1 MCFLYL
7 TQCERVGLV
16 SICVVKG
23 FVMGFEFWLQL
34 AVVLGCIGIG
44 GRFGGVGLGA
54 AGGLGVC
61 VLVLGFGIQPASPP
75 ITVLLIIIA
84 VIACTSVLQGA
95 GGLDYLV
102 RIAEKLLRKKPN
114 AITFLGPLIS
124 SMFVV
129 FCGTSYVAFAVY
141 PVIAEVAAEAKI
153 RPERPMSMAVIA
165 SGIAITASPMSAA
178 TAGMIAS
185 LSMYGVSFF
194 QILAVS
200 MPAFLIGTLCGCAF
214 VYKRGLELEQDP
226 EFQRRVAS
234 GEYNLIHEEVDE
246 PQQIAQNNYHPS
258 RGTKISVLMFALGVF
273 IVIVFGTFKN
283 LLPSWDIDGKTVVL
297 STPMLIQ
304 MIMLACSLFI
314 IVFAKVPSDKFASGS
329 VFRSGLIGVVGVF
342 GISWMTGT
350 FFNAYQPFFETTF
363 ESMVESTPMMFGL
376 ILFCFSAVIFS
387 PSATVSALMP
397 LGAAMGI
404 PPGLLVALYP
414 ATCGDFI
421 VPGAGQIGCVSFD
434 RTGTTKLGTY
444 VVNHSYI
451 LPGFVMVISAVTA
464 GYFISRLV
472 F

>member
-1 MCFLYL
+1 M
-7 TQCERVGLV
+7 
-16 SICVVKG
+16 SI
-23 FVMGFEFWLQL
+23 EFWLQL
-34 AVVLGCIGIG
+34 AVVFGCIGVG

-54 AGGLGVC
+54 AGGFGVC
-61 VLVLGFGIQPASPP
+61 LLVIGFGLQPASPP
-75 ITVLLIIIA
+75 VTVLLIIIA
-84 VIACTSVLQGA
+84 VIACASVLQGA
-95 GGLDYLV
+95 GGLDFLV
-102 RIAEKLLRKKPN
+102 RVAEKLLRKKPN

-124 SMFVV
+124 SMFVI

-165 SGIAITASPMSAA
+165 SGFALTASPMSAA
-178 TAGMIAS
+178 TAGMIATFS
-185 LSMYGVSFF
+185 LYDVSLF

-200 MPAFLIGTLCGCAF
+200 MPAFLMGILCSCAF
-214 VYKRGLELEQDP
+214 VYKRGLELELDP
-226 EFQRRVAS
+226 EFQRRVAA
-234 GEYNLIHEEVDE
+234 GEYQLIHEEVDK
-246 PQQIAQNNYHPS
+246 PQVDYKPTTAV
-258 RGTKISVLMFALGVF
+258 KASVLVFALGVAT
-273 IVIVFGTFKN
+273 VILFSSFKS
-283 LLPSWDIDGKTVVL
+283 LLPSWEIDGNTVLL
-297 STPMLIQ
+297 STPVLIQ
-304 MIMLACSLFI
+304 MVMLATALFI

-350 FFNAYQPFFETTF
+350 FFNAYQPFFEATF
-363 ESMVESTPMMFGL
+363 EGMVKTAPMMFGL

-414 ATCGDFI
+414 AVCGDFI

-434 RTGTTKLGTY
+434 RTGTTRLGTY
-444 VVNHSYI
+444 VINHSYL
-451 LPGFVMVISAVTA
+451 LPGFVMVTSSVSA
-464 GYFISRLV
+464 GYFISQIV

>member
-1 MCFLYL
+1 
-7 TQCERVGLV
+7 
-16 SICVVKG
+16 
-23 FVMGFEFWLQL
+23 MGIEFWLQL
-34 AVVLGCIGIG
+34 AVVLLCIGVG

-61 VLVLGFGIQPASPP
+61 ILVLGFGLQPASPP

-95 GGLDYLV
+95 GGLDFLV
-102 RIAEKLLRKKPN
+102 RVAEKLLRKKPS

-178 TAGMIAS
+178 TAGMIAT
-185 LSMYGVSFF
+185 LSMYGVSLF

-200 MPAFLIGTLCGCAF
+200 MPAFLIGTLAGCAF

-234 GEYNLIHEEVDE
+234 GEYKLLHDEVDE
-246 PQQIAQNNYHPS
+246 PEQAASAEPQK
-258 RGTKISVLMFALGVF
+258 GTKRSVAIFGLGVAT
-273 IVIVFGTFKN
+273 VILFGTFKT
-283 LLPSWDIDGKTVVL
+283 LLPSWDVDGKTVAL

-304 MIMLACSLFI
+304 MVMLAAALFI

-350 FFNAYQPFFETTF
+350 FFSAYQTFFETSF
-363 ESMVESTPMMFGL
+363 EGMVETAPMAFGL
-376 ILFCFSAVIFS
+376 ILFCFSSVIFS

-404 PPGLLVALYP
+404 PPGLLVAMYP

-451 LPGFVMVISAVTA
+451 MPGFVMVISAVA
-464 GYFISRLV
+464 GGYFISQFV

>member
-1 MCFLYL
+1 M
-7 TQCERVGLV
+7 
-16 SICVVKG
+16 SI
-23 FVMGFEFWLQL
+23 EFWLQL
-34 AVVLGCIGIG
+34 AVVLTCIGVG

-61 VLVLGFGIQPASPP
+61 ILVLGFGLQPASPP

-95 GGLDYLV
+95 GGLDFLV
-102 RIAEKLLRKKPN
+102 RVAEKLLRKKPS

-178 TAGMIAS
+178 TAGMIAT

-200 MPAFLIGTLCGCAF
+200 MPAFVIGTLCGCAF
-214 VYKRGLELEQDP
+214 VYKRGAELENDP

-234 GEYNLIHEEVDE
+234 GEYQMLHEDE
-246 PQQIAQNNYHPS
+246 AVMAERAEYKP
-258 RGTKISVLMFALGVF
+258 TKTVKLSVLLFGLGVAT
-273 IVIVFGTFKN
+273 VILFGTFKS

-304 MIMLACSLFI
+304 MVMLACALFI
-314 IVFAKVPSDKFASGS
+314 IIFAKVPSDKFASGS

-363 ESMVESTPMMFGL
+363 EGMVESAPMMFGL

-404 PPGLLVALYP
+404 PPALLVALYP

-464 GYFISRLV
+464 GYFISEIV

>member
-1 MCFLYL
+1 M
-7 TQCERVGLV
+7 
-16 SICVVKG
+16 SI
-23 FVMGFEFWLQL
+23 EFWLQL
-34 AVVLGCIGIG
+34 SVVLLCIGVG

-61 VLVLGFGIQPASPP
+61 ILVLGFGLQPASPP
-75 ITVLLIIIA
+75 VTVLLIIIA

-95 GGLDYLV
+95 GGLDFLV
-102 RIAEKLLRKKPN
+102 RVAEKLLRKKPS

-178 TAGMIAS
+178 TAGMIAT
-185 LSMYGVSFF
+185 LSMYDVSLF

-200 MPAFLIGTLCGCAF
+200 MPAFLIGTLSGCAF

-234 GEYNLIHEEVDE
+234 GEYKLLHDEVDE
-246 PQQIAQNNYHPS
+246 PSQKVDAEPTK
-258 RGTKISVLMFALGVF
+258 GTKRSVLIFGLGVAT
-273 IVIVFGTFKN
+273 VILFGTFKGM
-283 LLPSWDIDGKTVVL
+283 LPSWDIDGKTVVL

-304 MIMLACSLFI
+304 MVMLAAALFI

-363 ESMVESTPMMFGL
+363 EGMVESAPMLFGL

-404 PPGLLVALYP
+404 PPGLLVAMYP

-451 LPGFVMVISAVTA
+451 LPGFVMVSSAVA
-464 GYFISRLV
+464 GGYLV
-472 F
+472 SQFVF

>member
-1 MCFLYL
+1 M
-7 TQCERVGLV
+7 
-16 SICVVKG
+16 SI
-23 FVMGFEFWLQL
+23 EFWLQL
-34 AVVLGCIGIG
+34 AVVLGCIGVG

-61 VLVLGFGIQPASPP
+61 LLVLGFGLQPASPP
-75 ITVLLIIIA
+75 VTVLLIIIA

-95 GGLDYLV
+95 GGLDFLV
-102 RIAEKLLRKKPN
+102 RVAEKLLRKKPS

-178 TAGMIAS
+178 TAGMIAT
-185 LSMYGVSFF
+185 LSIYDVSFF

-200 MPAFLIGTLCGCAF
+200 MPAFVIGTLCGCAF

-226 EFQRRVAS
+226 EFQRRVAA
-234 GEYNLIHEEVDE
+234 GEYQLIHEEVDV
-246 PQQIAQNNYHPS
+246 PQEEYKPS
-258 RGTKISVLMFALGVF
+258 KGTKASVLVFALGVAT
-273 IVIVFGTFKN
+273 VILFGTFKT
-283 LLPSWDIDGKTVVL
+283 LLPSWEIDGKTVVL

-304 MIMLACSLFI
+304 MVMLASALFI
-314 IVFAKVPSDKFASGS
+314 IVFAKVPGDKFASGS

-363 ESMVESTPMMFGL
+363 EGMVESAPMMFGL

-421 VPGAGQIGCVSFD
+421 VPGAGQIGCASFD

-444 VVNHSYI
+444 VINHSYL
-451 LPGFVMVISAVTA
+451 LPGFVMIISSVTA
-464 GYFISRLV
+464 GYFISKIV

>member
-1 MCFLYL
+1 M
-7 TQCERVGLV
+7 
-16 SICVVKG
+16 SI
-23 FVMGFEFWLQL
+23 EFWLQL
-34 AVVLGCIGIG
+34 AVVLGCIGFG

-61 VLVLGFGIQPASPP
+61 LLVLGFGLQPASPP
-75 ITVLLIIIA
+75 VTVLLIIIA

-102 RIAEKLLRKKPN
+102 RIAEKLLRKKPS

-178 TAGMIAS
+178 TAGMIAT
-185 LSMYGVSFF
+185 LSIYDVAFW

-200 MPAFLIGTLCGCAF
+200 MPAFLVGTLAGCAF
-214 VYKRGLELEQDP
+214 VYKRGVELEQDP

-234 GEYNLIHEEVDE
+234 GQYQLLHKEEAAKEEYVAPKPVKL
-246 PQQIAQNNYHPS
+246 
-258 RGTKISVLMFALGVF
+258 SVLIFGLGVAT
-273 IVIVFGTFKN
+273 VILFGSVKS

-304 MIMLACSLFI
+304 MVMLATALFI

-342 GISWMTGT
+342 GISWMTST
-350 FFNAYQPFFETTF
+350 FFDAYKVFFSTTF
-363 ESMVESTPMMFGL
+363 EGMVATAPMAFGL

-421 VPGAGQIGCVSFD
+421 VPGAGQIGCTSFD
-434 RTGTTKLGTY
+434 RTGTTRLGTY
-444 VVNHSYI
+444 VINHSYL
-451 LPGFVMVISAVTA
+451 LPGFVMVTSAVTA
-464 GYFISRLV
+464 GYFISKIV

>member
-1 MCFLYL
+1 MN
-7 TQCERVGLV
+7 
-16 SICVVKG
+16 ID
-23 FVMGFEFWLQL
+23 FWLQL

-61 VLVLGFGIQPASPP
+61 LLVLGFGLQPASPP
-75 ITVLLIIIA
+75 VTVLLIIIA

-95 GGLDYLV
+95 GGLDFLV
-102 RIAEKLLRKKPN
+102 RIAEKLLRKKPS

-124 SMFVV
+124 SMFVI

-185 LSMYGVSFF
+185 LSLYDVSFF

-200 MPAFLIGTLCGCAF
+200 MPAFLIGALCGCAF

-234 GEYNLIHEEVDE
+234 GEYQLIHEDVNSPEE
-246 PQQIAQNNYHPS
+246 EYKPS
-258 RGTKISVLMFALGVF
+258 TGVKASVLVFGLGVAT
-273 IVIVFGTFKN
+273 VILFGTFKS

-304 MIMLACSLFI
+304 MVMLASALFI

-363 ESMVESTPMMFGL
+363 EGMVETAPMMFGL

-434 RTGTTKLGTY
+434 RTGTTRLGTY
-444 VVNHSYI
+444 VINHSYI
-451 LPGFVMVISAVTA
+451 LPGFVMVISSVTA
-464 GYFISRLV
+464 GYFISKIV

>member
-1 MCFLYL
+1 M
-7 TQCERVGLV
+7 
-16 SICVVKG
+16 SI
-23 FVMGFEFWLQL
+23 EFWLQL
-34 AVVLGCIGIG
+34 AVVLSCIGVG
-44 GRFGGVGLGA
+44 GRFGGVGIGA

-61 VLVLGFGIQPASPP
+61 ILVLGFGLQPASPP
-75 ITVLLIIIA
+75 TTVLLIIIA
-84 VIACTSVLQGA
+84 VIACTSVLQGS

-102 RIAEKLLRKKPN
+102 RIAEKLLRKRPS
-114 AITFLGPLIS
+114 AITLLGPLVS
-124 SMFVV
+124 SMFVI

-141 PVIAEVAAEAKI
+141 PVIAEVAAEAGI
-153 RPERPMSMAVIA
+153 RPERPMSMSVIA
-165 SGIAITASPMSAA
+165 SGIAIVASPMSAA
-178 TAGMIAS
+178 TAGMIAA
-185 LSMYGVSFF
+185 LSMYDVSLF

-200 MPAFLIGTLCGCAF
+200 MPAFLIGTLCGSAV
-214 VYKRGLELEQDP
+214 VYKRGKELENDP

-234 GEYNLIHEEVDE
+234 GEYQNLHGDASAND
-246 PQQIAQNNYHPS
+246 QQPESSKEA
-258 RGTKISVLMFALGVF
+258 KLGVLLF
-273 IVIVFGTFKN
+273 GIGVATVILFGTIKS
-283 LLPSWDIDGKTVVL
+283 LLPSWDVGGKMVTL

-304 MIMLACSLFI
+304 MVMMACALFI
-314 IVFAKVPSDKFASGS
+314 IIFSKVPSDKFASGS

-363 ESMVESTPMMFGL
+363 EGMVESAPLMFGL

-434 RTGTTKLGTY
+434 RTGTTKLGSY
-444 VVNHSYI
+444 VVNHSYL
-451 LPGFVMVISAVTA
+451 LPGFVVVISSIIA
-464 GYFISRLV
+464 GFFISKLV